1 MFRLQAME
9 KNTKPDHKHAEPE
22 IERDHLGQGV
32 NPAIELEK
40 KNMEE
45 AAKRGEQAAKDAEK
59 AEKSKAA

>member
-1 MFRLQAME
+1 MD
-9 KNTKPDHKHAEPE
+9 KNHKSDHKHGEPE

-40 KNMEE
+40 KNMAE
-45 AAKRGEQAAKDAEK
+45 AAERNEKAAKDAEK